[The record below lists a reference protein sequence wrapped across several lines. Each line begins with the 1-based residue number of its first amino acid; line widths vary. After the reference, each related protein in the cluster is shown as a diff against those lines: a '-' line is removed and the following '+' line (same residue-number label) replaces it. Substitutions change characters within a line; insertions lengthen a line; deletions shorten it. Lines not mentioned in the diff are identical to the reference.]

1 MLSDSQRQQQEQAE
15 QAVLGAI
22 MVSPPDQVGEI
33 IAQLKPGDFYNPRH
47 ETIFHA
53 AAALFAKDRATDPA
67 SINAELATM
76 SAVERVGGAPYL
88 FEIYEQAPMYGAAQ
102 RSVESVLE
110 ASAKRRLLDAATLI
124 RNSVEIGRPVA
135 ETLEEA
141 QKAIDGM
148 AAHDESS
155 LMDTAVGISSVLDN
169 VDAAMRGELQSSG
182 VMSGFHDLDH
192 VTNGFKPGQLIIV
205 AARPGVGKSTL
216 ATDIMRAASID
227 QGVPSL
233 LFSLEMSGQ
242 EVYQRI
248 LSAESDV
255 RLSKIVRGNVTDQ
268 ERADLQYAY
277 ERIKSAPILVD
288 DSPDLTLMDIR
299 AKTKLEMKRRGIGL
313 VLVDYLQLLKTG
325 GKVESRQQEV
335 SDISRSLKL
344 LAKSCG
350 VPVIALAQLNRGV
363 EKRGEDAAPKPS
375 DLRESGSLEQD
386 ADMVILIHRPD
397 INNPDHR
404 SAGEA
409 NLILAKHRGGQL
421 ATAPVYNQLYKAK
434 FANEGHM

>member
-1 MLSDSQRQQQEQAE
+1 MLSDSVRQQQEQAE

-22 MVSPPDQVGEI
+22 MTYPPDQVGET
-33 IAQLKPGDFYNPRH
+33 IAKLKPGDFFNPRH

-53 AAALFAKDRATDPA
+53 AAALFSRDRATDPA
-67 SINAELATM
+67 SLNAELASMGATDK
-76 SAVERVGGAPYL
+76 VGGAPYL
-88 FEIYEQAPMYGAAQ
+88 FEIYEQAPPAGAVQ
-102 RSVESVLE
+102 RSIESVLE
-110 ASAKRRLLDAATLI
+110 ASARRRLMDTAITI
-124 RNSVEIGRPVA
+124 RNAVESGRPIEEA
-135 ETLEEA
+135 LEEA

-148 AAHDESS
+148 AAQDEST
-155 LMDTAVGISSVLDN
+155 LIDTEAGIAGVLDY
-169 VDAAMRGELQSSG
+169 VDAAMRGETSVAG
-182 VMSGFHDLDH
+182 VMSGYTQLDE

-216 ATDIMRAASID
+216 ATDIMRAASIR

-233 LFSLEMSGQ
+233 LFSLEMSGH

-255 RLSKIVRGNVTDQ
+255 RLSKIIRGAVTNE
-268 ERADLQYAY
+268 ERGALQQAY
-277 ERIKSAPILVD
+277 ERIKSAPILVE

-299 AKTKLEMKRRGIGL
+299 AKTKLEVKRRGIGL
-313 VLVDYLQLLKTG
+313 VLVDYLQLLKSG

-344 LAKSCG
+344 LSKACG

-363 EKRGEDAAPKPS
+363 ERRGDDAVPKPS

-386 ADMVILIHRPD
+386 ADMVILIHRPEV
-397 INNPDHR
+397 NNPDHET
-404 SAGEA
+404 SGEA
-409 NLILAKHRGGQL
+409 SLILAKHRGGQL
-421 ATAPVYNQLYKAK
+421 TTVPIYNQLYKAK
-434 FANEGHM
+434 FSNEGHM